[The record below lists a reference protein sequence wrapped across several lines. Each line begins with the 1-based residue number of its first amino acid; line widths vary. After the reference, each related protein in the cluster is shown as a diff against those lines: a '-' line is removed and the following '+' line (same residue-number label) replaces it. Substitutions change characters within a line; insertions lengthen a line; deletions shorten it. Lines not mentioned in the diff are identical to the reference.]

1 MYDKYLHAYEKIS
14 LSSAGIVMGA
24 LLLVLHVLALAKP
37 QATKAML
44 NGLSTNEKAAR
55 GLLTLD
61 FVWLFLLILDV
72 EWNPR
77 CMKWY
82 DFILL
87 KLDVGRNPLCMNLYD
102 FNGIRSI
109 LLIVCPVVW
118 FVLYSR
124 GKDLLFPRALGFF
137 LLLACIVPMTA
148 AFLKEPVSRLL
159 IPCWCYPVLTVA
171 MFWVGKP
178 YLFRDWMEK
187 YTASPRL
194 YTISNAIGAV
204 WGAAILLCAVCF
216 W

>member
-1 MYDKYLHAYEKIS
+1 MYDQYLHAYEKLS
-14 LSSAGIVMGA
+14 LSTAGIVMGA
-24 LLLVLHVLALAKP
+24 LLLVLHALALAKP

-61 FVWLFLLILDV
+61 FAWLFLLILDAD
-72 EWNPR
+72 W
-77 CMKWY
+77 
-82 DFILL
+82 
-87 KLDVGRNPLCMNLYD
+87 NPLCMNLFD
-102 FNGIRSI
+102 FNNMRPY
-109 LLIVCPVVW
+109 LLIACSIIW

-124 GKDLLFPRALGFF
+124 GKELLFPRALGFF
-137 LLLACIVPMTA
+137 LLLACIVPLTA
-148 AFLKEPVSRLL
+148 AFLKDPVSRLL

-171 MFWVGKP
+171 LFWVGKP

>member
-1 MYDKYLHAYEKIS
+1 MYDQYLHAYEKIS
-14 LSSAGIVMGA
+14 LSTAGIVMGT
-24 LLLVLHVLALAKP
+24 LLLVLHALALTKP
-37 QATKAML
+37 QATKAIL

-61 FVWLFLLILDV
+61 FLWLFLLLLDAD
-72 EWNPR
+72 W
-77 CMKWY
+77 
-82 DFILL
+82 
-87 KLDVGRNPLCMNLYD
+87 NPLCMNLFD
-102 FNGIRSI
+102 FNNMRGY
-109 LLIVCPVVW
+109 LLILCPIIW

-137 LLLACIVPMTA
+137 LLLACIVPLTA
-148 AFLKEPVSRLL
+148 AFLKDPVSRLL

-171 MFWVGKP
+171 LFWVGKP

-194 YTISNAIGAV
+194 YTISNAIGAA

>member
-1 MYDKYLHAYEKIS
+1 MYDQYLHAYEKIS
-14 LSSAGIVMGA
+14 LSTAGIVMGT
-24 LLLVLHVLALAKP
+24 LLLVLHALALAKP
-37 QATKAML
+37 QATKTLL

-61 FVWLFLLILDV
+61 FLWLFLLLLDAD
-72 EWNPR
+72 W
-77 CMKWY
+77 
-82 DFILL
+82 
-87 KLDVGRNPLCMNLYD
+87 NPLCMNLFD
-102 FNGIRSI
+102 FNNMRGY
-109 LLIVCPVVW
+109 LLILCPIIW

-137 LLLACIVPMTA
+137 LLLACIVPLTA

-194 YTISNAIGAV
+194 YTISNAIGAA

>member
-1 MYDKYLHAYEKIS
+1 MYDEYLHAYEKIS

-24 LLLVLHVLALAKP
+24 LLLMLHVLALAKP

-55 GLLTLD
+55 CLLTLD
-61 FVWLFLLILDV
+61 FVWLFLLILDA
-72 EWNPR
+72 EW
-77 CMKWY
+77 
-82 DFILL
+82 
-87 KLDVGRNPLCMNLYD
+87 NPLCMNLYD

>member
-1 MYDKYLHAYEKIS
+1 MYDQYLHAYEKLS
-14 LSSAGIVMGA
+14 LSTAGIVMGA
-24 LLLVLHVLALAKP
+24 LLLVLHALALAKP

-61 FVWLFLLILDV
+61 FVWLFLLLLDAD
-72 EWNPR
+72 W
-77 CMKWY
+77 
-82 DFILL
+82 
-87 KLDVGRNPLCMNLYD
+87 NPLCMNLFD
-102 FNGIRSI
+102 FNNMRGY
-109 LLIVCPVVW
+109 LLILCPIIW

-137 LLLACIVPMTA
+137 LLLACIVPLTA
-148 AFLKEPVSRLL
+148 AFLKDPVSRLL

-171 MFWVGKP
+171 LFWVGKP

-194 YTISNAIGAV
+194 YTISNAIGAA

>member
-1 MYDKYLHAYEKIS
+1 MYDEYLHAYEKIS

-44 NGLSTNEKAAR
+44 KGLSTNENAAR

-61 FVWLFLLILDV
+61 FVWLFLLILEAD
-72 EWNPR
+72 W
-77 CMKWY
+77 
-82 DFILL
+82 
-87 KLDVGRNPLCMNLYD
+87 NPLCMNLYD
-102 FNGIRSI
+102 FNGIRGY
-109 LLIVCPVVW
+109 LLILCPVVW

-137 LLLACIVPMTA
+137 LLMACIVPLTA

-194 YTISNAIGAV
+194 YTISNAIGAA

>member
-1 MYDKYLHAYEKIS
+1 MYDEYLHAYEKIS

-24 LLLVLHVLALAKP
+24 LLLVLHVLALTKP

-61 FVWLFLLILDV
+61 FVWLFLLILDA
-72 EWNPR
+72 EW
-77 CMKWY
+77 
-82 DFILL
+82 
-87 KLDVGRNPLCMNLYD
+87 NPLCMNLYD

>member
-1 MYDKYLHAYEKIS
+1 MYDQYLHAYEKLS
-14 LSSAGIVMGA
+14 LSTAGIVMGA
-24 LLLVLHVLALAKP
+24 LLLVLHALALAKP

-61 FVWLFLLILDV
+61 FAWLFLLILDAD
-72 EWNPR
+72 W
-77 CMKWY
+77 
-82 DFILL
+82 
-87 KLDVGRNPLCMNLYD
+87 NPLCMNLFD
-102 FNGIRSI
+102 FNNMRPY
-109 LLIVCPVVW
+109 LLIACPIIW

-124 GKDLLFPRALGFF
+124 GKELLFPRALGFF
-137 LLLACIVPMTA
+137 LLLACIVPLTA
-148 AFLKEPVSRLL
+148 AFLKDPVSRLL

-171 MFWVGKP
+171 LFWVGKP

>member
-1 MYDKYLHAYEKIS
+1 MYDQYLHAYEKLS
-14 LSSAGIVMGA
+14 LSTAGIVMGA
-24 LLLVLHVLALAKP
+24 LLLVLHALALAKP

-44 NGLSTNEKAAR
+44 NSLSTNEKAAR

-61 FVWLFLLILDV
+61 FVWLFLLLLDAD
-72 EWNPR
+72 W
-77 CMKWY
+77 
-82 DFILL
+82 
-87 KLDVGRNPLCMNLYD
+87 NPLCMNLFD
-102 FNGIRSI
+102 FNNMRGY
-109 LLIVCPVVW
+109 LLILCPIIW

-137 LLLACIVPMTA
+137 LLLACIVPLTA
-148 AFLKEPVSRLL
+148 AFLKDPVSRLL

-171 MFWVGKP
+171 LFWVGKP

-194 YTISNAIGAV
+194 YTIINVIGAA

>member
-1 MYDKYLHAYEKIS
+1 MYDQYLHAYEKLS
-14 LSSAGIVMGA
+14 LSTAGIVMGA
-24 LLLVLHVLALAKP
+24 LLLVLHALALAKP

-61 FVWLFLLILDV
+61 FVWLFLLLLDAD
-72 EWNPR
+72 W
-77 CMKWY
+77 
-82 DFILL
+82 
-87 KLDVGRNPLCMNLYD
+87 NPLCMNLFD
-102 FNGIRSI
+102 FNNMRGY
-109 LLIVCPVVW
+109 LLILCPIIW

-137 LLLACIVPMTA
+137 LLLACIVPLTA
-148 AFLKEPVSRLL
+148 AFLKDPVSRLL

-171 MFWVGKP
+171 LFWVGKP

-194 YTISNAIGAV
+194 YTISNVIGAA

>member
-1 MYDKYLHAYEKIS
+1 MYDQYLHAYEKIS
-14 LSSAGIVMGA
+14 LSTAGIVMGT
-24 LLLVLHVLALAKP
+24 LLLVLHALALAKP

-61 FVWLFLLILDV
+61 FVWLFLLLLDAD
-72 EWNPR
+72 W
-77 CMKWY
+77 
-82 DFILL
+82 
-87 KLDVGRNPLCMNLYD
+87 NPLCMNLFD
-102 FNGIRSI
+102 FNNMRGY
-109 LLIVCPVVW
+109 LLILCPIIW

-137 LLLACIVPMTA
+137 LLLACIVPLTA
-148 AFLKEPVSRLL
+148 AFLKDPVSRLL

-171 MFWVGKP
+171 LFWVGKP

-194 YTISNAIGAV
+194 YTISNVIGAA

>member
-1 MYDKYLHAYEKIS
+1 MYDEYLHAYEKIS

-61 FVWLFLLILDV
+61 FVWLFLLILDA
-72 EWNPR
+72 EW
-77 CMKWY
+77 
-82 DFILL
+82 
-87 KLDVGRNPLCMNLYD
+87 NPLCMNLYD